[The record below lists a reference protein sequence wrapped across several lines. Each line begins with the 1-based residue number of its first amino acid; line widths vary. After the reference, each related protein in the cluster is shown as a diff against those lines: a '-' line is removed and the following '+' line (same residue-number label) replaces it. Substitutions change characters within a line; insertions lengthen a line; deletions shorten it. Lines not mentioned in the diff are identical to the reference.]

1 MAAHKGHKKA
11 GGRKKGTPNKTT
23 ADVKA
28 ALVAAFDQMG
38 GVKSLTEFAI
48 ANPGE
53 FYKLW
58 AKLLPSEVKATVDGT
73 VRLELVEEILDGV
86 PAPDDSQDGETP
98 PEASGVPA

>member
-1 MAAHKGHKKA
+1 MAKGKKT
-11 GGRKKGTPNKTT
+11 GGRRKGSPNKTT

-28 ALVAAFDQMG
+28 ALVAAFDQLG
-38 GVKSLTEFAI
+38 GVPALVRFAKKRP
-48 ANPGE
+48 AE

-86 PAPDDSQDGETP
+86 PAPDDSQDGEAP